1 MISIEVHVRVLLVL
15 IIYLQFFALLL
26 DKLRISLELNIDLIC
41 KIHQRHYMF
50 VLIFQRFNKSD
61 SIVVF

>member
-15 IIYLQFFALLL
+15 IINLQFFALTL
-26 DKLRISLELNIDLIC
+26 DELRISLELNIDLIC
-41 KIHQRHYMF
+41 KIHQLHYML

-61 SIVVF
+61 SIIVF